1 MRLLDAVYLTDS
13 ATQAYCAF
21 RDFVEYKRSSGETFA
36 VFIVEFEKRYKN
48 VEKHDMKL
56 PTGAKAYFL
65 LQAANLIIDN
75 ERLARATAKLD
86 HEDMKNQIQKVFADT
101 AGSAGKTLPVKA
113 EEFNYTS
120 ERGRGGMRS
129 RGRPSQRN
137 EDFYIRRDES
147 FNRRNEIK
155 GDNQVAPNVRQKLRF
170 NNTNPIG
177 VDGARLKCP
186 IYQSIKHFA
195 ARCPHRKSREE
206 AQMGKEKGDA
216 EQCYLMSE
224 SVGYGVLDTACTK
237 TVAGTE

>member
-1 MRLLDAVYLTDS
+1 
-13 ATQAYCAF
+13 
-21 RDFVEYKRSSGETFA
+21 
-36 VFIVEFEKRYKN
+36 
-48 VEKHDMKL
+48 
-56 PTGAKAYFL
+56 
-65 LQAANLIIDN
+65 
-75 ERLARATAKLD
+75 
-86 HEDMKNQIQKVFADT
+86 MKNQIQKVFADT
-101 AGSAGKTLPVKA
+101 AGSADKTRPVKA

-147 FNRRNEIK
+147 FNRRNEIKGDNQVAPNVRRNEIK

-224 SVGYGVLDTACTK
+224 SVGYGVLDTTCTK